1 MGCQYCCNTGLLW
14 YCKLI
19 GCYIVCYKFWYM
31 PCHICYT
38 CSLLRYILRCM
49 WCWCGC
55 WFWLSCL
62 LWCVFQWWQT
72 VIICDLK
79 LIISK
84 QDTYILL
91 SNIWRLGKWYLLQQP
106 AVFIRQVILW
116 IFLFFG
122 TEYWNVLLSTTMNIT
137 TSYELPLV
145 VPCISQTMPHESVKF

>member
-1 MGCQYCCNTGLLW
+1 MISCC
-14 YCKLI
+14 
-19 GCYIVCYKFWYM
+19 IVCYKFWYL

-38 CSLLRYILRCM
+38 CSLLRYIMRCIY
-49 WCWCGC
+49 WCGC

-116 IFLFFG
+116 ILFFVG
-122 TEYWNVLLSTTMNIT
+122 TGYRNVLLSTIMNIT
-137 TSYELPLV
+137 STFELAPV
-145 VPCISQTMPHESVKF
+145 DSFISQTMPHESVKF